1 MYSATHKT
9 FRADAVSCTQ
19 LLSLTLLCRKS
30 TLQMVVKERA
40 TEEGHQHSEII
51 MGCTVYGTVYKV
63 EQVGRI
69 LNIEVVVI
77 GELEIFKIIFK
88 IFSAF

>member
-1 MYSATHKT
+1 M
-9 FRADAVSCTQ
+9 RA
-19 LLSLTLLCRKS
+19 
-30 TLQMVVKERA
+30 M
-40 TEEGHQHSEII
+40 EEGHQHSEII